1 MKVLYR
7 LKQSSRIWYE
17 RLSRFLLQKLGL
29 SQINVNYN
37 IFVTEVDLNDPIIS
51 IFIDDIK
58 IMAPKETG
66 IIQRIKAKLITAF
79 LIIDIDPISFYLGL
93 KVEQDRTN
101 QTSKFSQPTYIDK
114 ILHRFYLDITNII
127 NISIKE
133 MFLF

>member
-1 MKVLYR
+1 
-7 LKQSSRIWYE
+7 
-17 RLSRFLLQKLGL
+17 
-29 SQINVNYN
+29 
-37 IFVTEVDLNDPIIS
+37 
-51 IFIDDIK
+51 
-58 IMAPKETG
+58 MAPKETG